1 MAWLN
6 YHHLLYFWTVAREGS
21 VTKACAVLNLTQP
34 AISAQ
39 IRTLERSLGETLFEK
54 RGRTLALTETGRM
67 VYRYADEIF
76 TIGRELQET
85 RGGRPPGRPPRLTVG
100 VVEALPKLVAYR
112 LLEPVLRGAD
122 AARLVLREDRLE
134 RLLTDLA
141 AHALDIVLSETP
153 LPPSARVKAFSHL
166 LGECGVTIFAAPK
179 LATGYRR
186 RFPASLDGA
195 PFLLPTENT
204 TLRRSLDPWFD
215 RNGIAPTV
223 VAEIEDS
230 AVLKVFGQA
239 GMGLFAAPTAVERE
253 VGRQY
258 SVRVVGR
265 IAEVRE
271 RFYAISAERRIRH
284 PAVIA
289 LTTAARHEIF
299 GGGGR

>member
-21 VTKACAVLNLTQP
+21 VTKACGVLNLTQP

-39 IRTLERSLGETLFEK
+39 IRTLERSLGEKLFEK
-54 RGRTLALTETGRM
+54 RGRLLALTETGRL

-85 RGGRPPGRPPRLTVG
+85 LAGRPSGRPARLTVG

-112 LLEPVLRGAD
+112 LLEPALRGPD
-122 AARLVLREDRLE
+122 PVHLVLREDRLE
-134 RLLTDLA
+134 RLLADLA
-141 AHALDIVLSETP
+141 VHALDIVLSETP
-153 LPPSARVKAFSHL
+153 IPPSTRVKAFSHL
-166 LGECGVTIFAAPK
+166 LGECGVTIFGAPQ
-179 LATGYRR
+179 LADALRR
-186 RFPASLDGA
+186 RFPQSLDGA

-204 TLRRSLDPWFD
+204 TLRRSLDQWFD
-215 RNGIAPTV
+215 RHGAAPRV

-230 AVLKVFGQA
+230 AVLKVFGQEGA
-239 GMGLFAAPTAVERE
+239 GLFAAPTAVERE
-253 VGRQY
+253 VRRQY
-258 SVRVVGR
+258 GVRVVGR

-284 PAVIA
+284 PAVLA
-289 LTTAARHEIF
+289 LTSAARDEIF
-299 GGGGR
+299 AAE

>member
-39 IRTLERSLGETLFEK
+39 IRTLERSLGEKLFEK
-54 RGRTLALTETGRM
+54 RGRHLALTETGRM

-85 RGGRPPGRPPRLTVG
+85 LAGRPSGRPARLTVG
-100 VVEALPKLVAYR
+100 VVQALPKLMAYR
-112 LLEPVLRGAD
+112 LLEPALRGPD
-122 AARLVLREDRLE
+122 PVHLVLHEDRLE
-134 RLLTDLA
+134 RLLGELA
-141 AHALDIVLSETP
+141 LHTLDIVLSDTP
-153 LPPSARVKAFSHL
+153 IPASARVKAFSHP
-166 LGECGVTIFAAPK
+166 LGECGVTIFAASE
-179 LATGYRR
+179 LADAHRR

-195 PFLLPTENT
+195 PFLLPTETT
-204 TLRRSLDPWFD
+204 TLRQSLDQWFT
-215 RNGIAPTV
+215 RQGIKPTA

-239 GMGLFAAPTAVERE
+239 GIGLFAAPTAVERE
-253 VGRQY
+253 VRRQY

-271 RFYAISAERRIRH
+271 RFYAISVERRIRH
-284 PAVIA
+284 PAVLA
-289 LTTAARHEIF
+289 LTSAARDEIF
-299 GGGGR
+299 GG